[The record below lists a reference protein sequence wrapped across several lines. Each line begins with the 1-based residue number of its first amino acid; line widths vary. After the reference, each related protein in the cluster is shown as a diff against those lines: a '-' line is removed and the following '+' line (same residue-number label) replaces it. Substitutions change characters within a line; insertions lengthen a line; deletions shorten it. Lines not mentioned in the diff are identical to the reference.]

1 MAFVAGDFL
10 ARPWKCRRRQ
20 RDHTPLGGVVLLRR
34 ARRDISMTVAAVEA
48 LTARSSGVAV
58 FRSSRPQAMTQRE
71 RLEGEFHNHGGLA
84 MATKLTPN
92 DRMLT

>member
-1 MAFVAGDFL
+1 MAFAGDL
-10 ARPWKCRRRQ
+10 MARPRKYRRRQ
-20 RDHTPLGGVVLLRR
+20 SDHTPLGGVVLLRR

-48 LTARSSGVAV
+48 LAARSSGVP
-58 FRSSRPQAMTQRE
+58 FFDLRGRRAMTRR

>member
-1 MAFVAGDFL
+1 M
-10 ARPWKCRRRQ
+10 
-20 RDHTPLGGVVLLRR
+20 LLRR

-48 LTARSSGVAV
+48 LAARSSGVP
-58 FRSSRPQAMTQRE
+58 FFDLRGRRAMTRRE
-71 RLEGEFHNHGGLA
+71 RLEGEFHNHGGSA